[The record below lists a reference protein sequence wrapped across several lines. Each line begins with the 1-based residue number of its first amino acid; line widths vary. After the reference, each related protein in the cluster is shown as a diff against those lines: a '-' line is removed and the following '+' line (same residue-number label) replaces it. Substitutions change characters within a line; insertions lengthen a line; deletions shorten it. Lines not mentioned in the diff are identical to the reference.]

1 MKKNNSIWV
10 LALAVVASWT
20 SVETIRLWQATQQ
33 VEASQQLQLRTSTR
47 LEAARSRSFRV
58 ANNEPAVPGDPQ
70 K

>member
-1 MKKNNSIWV
+1 MKKNNSLWL

-47 LEAARSRSFRV
+47 LEVARSRSFRV
-58 ANNEPAVPGDPQ
+58 ANTEPVVPGDLQ